1 MQNNRTKKRVESCQ
15 HAVTESTA
23 IILQVFS
30 FTILFS
36 HTSGKTVFPFSILC
50 CLSGWEERSTAHC
63 RIAVRSPNSSILY
76 YAYSSWIQGKPWRK
90 QETALFY
97 ISRGA
102 VRMSCSEFIYF
113 PLSISRIFNQNTFS
127 KIDNWSRFFELKT
140 DRKLWRKSA
149 GRSLWSK
156 LSRCPFKWNS
166 S

>member
-30 FTILFS
+30 FKILFS

-50 CLSGWEERSTAHC
+50 CLSEWEERSTAHC
-63 RIAVRSPNSSILY
+63 RIAVRSPHSSILY
-76 YAYSSWIQGKPWRK
+76 YAYSSWIQGKPWWK

-97 ISRGA
+97 NSRGA
-102 VRMSCSEFIYF
+102 VCTSCSEFISF
-113 PLSISRIFNQNTFS
+113 PR
-127 KIDNWSRFFELKT
+127 SRFFELKI
-140 DRKLWRKSA
+140 DRMLWRKSA